1 MFKIVVSDAKTW
13 KNYMSAIATLVE
25 EATFDIKPE
34 GISLRAMDPSH
45 VAMVDFELPAQTFQ
59 EYVCDEPVRPKLCID
74 VGDVLKLMRRV
85 ESGETLELT
94 HDPERGH
101 LSMKLRGKYV
111 RRFSLPLL
119 QPATS
124 DIPVPKLSFDAKI
137 KMDADCLNDAISD
150 IGGVS
155 EQVRFEANPDRF
167 TMTGL
172 SETGNIV
179 VEFEKSNE
187 AVLEFGV
194 QTEVKA
200 LYGVSFLQDIIR
212 AGTSTSKIVTVE
224 FSTDKPVR
232 LDFELPLKGKLTYY
246 LAPRLE

>member
-1 MFKIVVSDAKTW
+1 MFKIIVSDAKSW
-13 KNYMSAIATLVE
+13 KNFMSAIATLVE
-25 EATFDIKPE
+25 EATFDVKAE

-45 VAMVDFELPAQTFQ
+45 VAMVDFENPKESFQ
-59 EYVCDEPVRPKLCID
+59 EYTCDQPTKLCVD

-94 HDPERGH
+94 HDPQTGH
-101 LSMKLRGKYV
+101 LSMKLIGKYV
-111 RRFSLPLL
+111 RRFSVPLL
-119 QPATS
+119 QPSTS
-124 DIPVPKLSFDAKI
+124 DIPVPKLTFDAKVKI
-137 KMDADCLNDAISD
+137 DADCLNDATSD

-155 EQVRFEANPDRF
+155 EQVRFEADPNRF
-167 TMTGL
+167 IMTGL

-179 VEFEKSNE
+179 VEFEKTNV
-187 AVLEFGV
+187 AVLEFAAPA
-194 QTEVKA
+194 EVKA

-212 AGTSTSKIVTVE
+212 AGTSTSKVVTVE
-224 FSTDKPVR
+224 FSTDKPLR

>member
-1 MFKIVVSDAKTW
+1 MFKIAVSDAKTW
-13 KNYMSAIATLVE
+13 KNFMSAIATLVE
-25 EATFDIKPE
+25 EATFDVKPE

-45 VAMVDFELPAQTFQ
+45 VAMVDFENPKEAFQ
-59 EYVCDEPVRPKLCID
+59 EYACDKPTKLCVDI
-74 VGDVLKLMRRV
+74 GDILKLMRRV

-94 HDPERGH
+94 HDSQTAH
-101 LSMKLRGKYV
+101 LSMKLIGKYV
-111 RRFSLPLL
+111 RRFSAPLL

-124 DIPVPKLSFDAKI
+124 DIPVPKLAFDAKVR
-137 KMDADCLNDAISD
+137 MDADCLNDAISD

-167 TMTGL
+167 VMTGH
-172 SETGNIV
+172 SETGDVV

-187 AVLEFGV
+187 AVLEFNV
-194 QTEVKA
+194 KAEIKA

-212 AGTSTSKIVTVE
+212 AGTSTSKVVTVE
-224 FSTDKPVR
+224 FSADKPVK
-232 LDFELPLKGKLTYY
+232 LDFELPLKGKLTYH